1 MKMIRRA
8 TFDDQSAISL
18 LRIQEFKR
26 ANEFKL
32 VKPECL
38 LWDRHDEE
46 NVVLGAWD
54 GPEPVS
60 TMRAVLVRN
69 SAQATQSLQC
79 TVPAQ
84 ISYPAI
90 VLNSGAT
97 QLGYRGTGLNSA
109 LRYYVLEAAI
119 WDKIKTII
127 GPIYQGAPR
136 TNFMQK
142 LGYVFMT
149 PTKSWQNKLSP
160 KKVRMLALLKEA
172 RFHQAAMLIKTRR
185 ADILREFPWSG
196 EPIHFPPRSF
206 FPQQRGRPKS
216 RQKVSN
222 R

>member
-1 MKMIRRA
+1 MKMIRQA
-8 TFDDQSAISL
+8 SFDDQSAISM

-32 VKPECL
+32 AKPECL
-38 LWDRHDEE
+38 LWDRYDEE
-46 NVVLGAWD
+46 NIVLGAWD

-84 ISYPAI
+84 IAYPAI

-97 QLGYRGTGLNSA
+97 RLEYRGTGLNSA

-119 WDKIKTII
+119 RDKIKTII

-149 PTKSWQNKLSP
+149 PTKSWQNKLNP
-160 KKVRMLALLKEA
+160 KKVRMLALLKED
-172 RFHQAAMLIKTRR
+172 RFHQAATLIQKSR
-185 ADILREFPWSG
+185 AEILSEFPWTG
-196 EPIHFPPRSF
+196 EPVHFLLRPFSAT
-206 FPQQRGRPKS
+206 GR
-216 RQKVSN
+216 RTAEA
-222 R
+222 